1 MYGRGTY
8 APKEY
13 RAWLAARIKPLIRA
27 HGLERGR
34 EDPLTGGV
42 RSSALGMLR
51 DDEGERQLVGSAVR
65 QLTGSAAVGGERG
78 TASAGAGAHDA
89 EAPDAVA
96 LVSASLTGLG
106 VQPTLF

>member
-65 QLTGSAAVGGERG
+65 V
-78 TASAGAGAHDA
+78 AGMAGVANS
-89 EAPDAVA
+89 EAPDAA
-96 LVSASLTGLG
+96 SLVSASLTGLG

>member
-51 DDEGERQLVGSAVR
+51 DDEGERQHVGSAVR
-65 QLTGSAAVGGERG
+65 AAGVQVG
-78 TASAGAGAHDA
+78 AQAALDQS
-89 EAPDAVA
+89 EAPDAA
-96 LVSASLTGLG
+96 SLVSASLTGLG